1 MRNERG
7 IALLLV
13 LWILAALIVLAAGLS
28 VIARTETQIARNYS
42 DVTSCRWAARAG
54 MNCAMA
60 AVEALAKDSPTYLG
74 EGGKKLS
81 SDTEGIDLG
90 DTSFDV
96 VIEDEA
102 GKVNVN
108 AASADVMAALF
119 GSKEIADCVIDWR
132 DSDDQPLLMGAEAQY
147 YSGLQTPYRCKNAL
161 FDTVDEMLLVKG
173 VSETVLSAPAGES
186 AGSLRDLLTVYSQ
199 DQNQSSAGKPRV
211 NIQTATQEQL
221 KSELGDVLTDQDIQ
235 SIIRQ
240 RGQKKFDTA
249 GQVALTGGL
258 DRDKVR
264 RIYDRIT
271 VSDSKSL
278 LGLINV
284 NTAPVDVIAVL
295 PGMDRRVA
303 SEIVSQRA
311 ADGPY
316 EDVGQVLRINSV
328 TPQAFAQWAD
338 MLTVRSRV
346 FKVTSIGRIASSQT
360 SGRLTCILDVSDG
373 KSAKIRYWQE

>member
-13 LWILAALIVLAAGLS
+13 LWILAALIVLAISLS

-42 DVTSCRWAARAG
+42 DVVCCRWAARAG
-54 MNCAMA
+54 LNCAVA
-60 AVEALAKDSPTYLG
+60 TVESLAKDSQTYLG

-81 SDTEGIDLG
+81 SDTEGVDLG
-90 DTSFDV
+90 DASFDV
-96 VIEDEA
+96 IIEDEA

-108 AASADVMAALF
+108 TASAEVLEALF
-119 GSKEIADCVIDWR
+119 AGKEIADCVIDWR
-132 DSDDQPLLMGAEAQY
+132 DSDDQPLLMGAETPY
-147 YSGLQTPYRCKNAL
+147 YSGLKTPYRCKNAQL
-161 FDTVDEMLLVKG
+161 ETVGEMLVVKG
-173 VSETVLSAPAGES
+173 LTEDILSVPAGES
-186 AGSLRDLLTVYSQ
+186 VKPLKDLVTVYSQ

-211 NIQTATQEQL
+211 NVQTATQEQL

-249 GQVALTGGL
+249 AQVALTVGL
-258 DRDKVR
+258 ERDKVR

-271 VSDSKSL
+271 VSDSKTL
-278 LGLINV
+278 PGLISV
-284 NTAPVDVIAVL
+284 NTAPVDVLAVL

-303 SEIVSQRA
+303 SEVVAQRE

-316 EDVGQVLRINSV
+316 ADVGQILRISAV
-328 TPQAFAQWAD
+328 TTQAFAKWAD

-346 FKVTSIGRIASSQT
+346 FKITSVGRMTMSQSS
-360 SGRLTCILDVSDG
+360 SKLTCIVDMSDG